1 MAYIVD
7 PIDNVEAAKAMIKN
21 FDYALIYLISEVI
34 LKKMDKTDKVES
46 INWDECEEARFFSE
60 NKEIHFFRVNGKLQV
75 VKISDDP
82 NESKMDC
89 MQKKYELAS
98 KFRNLGKYVL
108 VKEYLEYDEDGQV
121 QVAQTRLMGIE

>member
-1 MAYIVD
+1 MAYKVD
-7 PIDNVEAAKAMIKN
+7 PIDNVEAAKAMITN

-46 INWDECEEARFFSE
+46 INWDECEEARFFSKD
-60 NKEIHFFRVNGKLQV
+60 KEIHFFRVNGELQAV
-75 VKISDDP
+75 RISDAP

-89 MQKKYELAS
+89 MRKKYELAS
-98 KFRNLGKYVL
+98 KFRNMGKYVL